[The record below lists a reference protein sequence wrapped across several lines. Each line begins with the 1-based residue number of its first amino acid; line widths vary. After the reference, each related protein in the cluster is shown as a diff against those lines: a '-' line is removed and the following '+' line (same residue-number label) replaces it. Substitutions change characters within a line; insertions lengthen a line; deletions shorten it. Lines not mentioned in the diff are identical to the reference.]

1 MAKAPNPK
9 TLGASKKADIAIRIT
24 VRGDVAIVRPS
35 DFGARDD
42 VLVRRETKAAN
53 VGRMSLLGAFQEL
66 DERSMGLD
74 SICLLW
80 WLGRR
85 KAGDTTMSY
94 TEALDRFPTYAE
106 FEEQVTFEEITPDE
120 DAEAGSPEA

>member
-9 TLGASKKADIAIRIT
+9 TLGASKKANVAIRIT
-24 VRGDVAIVRPS
+24 VRGDTTVIRPS

-53 VGRMSLLGAFQEL
+53 VGRLSLLGAFQEL

-74 SICLLW
+74 SICLLH

-94 TEALDRFPTYAE
+94 AEALDRFPTYAE
-106 FEEQVTFEEITPDE
+106 FEEHVTFEEITLDDE
-120 DAEAGSPEA
+120 AEAGSPEA